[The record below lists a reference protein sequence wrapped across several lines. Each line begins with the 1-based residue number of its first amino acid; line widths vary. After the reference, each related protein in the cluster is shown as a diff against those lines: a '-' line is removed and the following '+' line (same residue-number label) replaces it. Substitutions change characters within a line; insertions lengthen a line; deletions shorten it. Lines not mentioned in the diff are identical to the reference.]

1 MDVWR
6 SEINRAIIYTQISLR
21 HTPTSRVRHIALQEQ
36 SPLLLSALRQTVLP
50 VLPHNQFDE
59 EITAEDEP

>member
-1 MDVWR
+1 MR
-6 SEINRAIIYTQISLR
+6 NSLINTQISLR

-59 EITAEDEP
+59 EITAKDEP